1 MSLYVPAAFLAVGAL
16 LFVFRV
22 FNRGGIKHIRG
33 PPSPSFILGHDPVI
47 ARQEEAGILDI
58 QWMKEYGPTW
68 RVRGAFGT
76 DVIMSADPK
85 AIQHVFQ
92 KSGYNYPKKMS
103 QNLLNWLLAG
113 PGIAAVGGHDHQ
125 RQRKIMNP
133 AFSVPQ
139 LRSFLPLFQRI
150 ATKLSNKWKG
160 ELVATGELSLLL
172 NKWLSRAT
180 LDVIGEA
187 AFDYNYHALDD
198 GERNEISKAYAN
210 IFADASYMPS
220 TASLLFRAAWDYI
233 PTPVLKLTR
242 YIPLNPYTR
251 MRKLNNMFREYGKHI
266 LREQGPEVDTEK
278 KVNSKD
284 AMSILIKANRS
295 ADSKT
300 RLDDEEL
307 SAEMFTLT
315 LGGHETTS
323 TTLTFL
329 LYELARHPEYQERMR
344 QEIRDVRS
352 KVAQCGGAELT
363 TEDLDSLTLTNNAIK
378 ETLRFHPIAL
388 GLARV
393 ALKDDVI
400 PLTYPIVSTTGETI
414 REIPVKAGQAF
425 SASFVAYQRLTDV
438 WGEDANEWNPD
449 RFLRIETSK
458 QPANV
463 GVFANLMT
471 FSAGIRACIGWRFSV
486 LEMQAFL
493 AELVE
498 TFQFYP
504 PKEKVDIQQAVAGIN
519 VFPAIRGK
527 ADQGS
532 AMPMRISLA
541 Q

>member
-16 LFVFRV
+16 LFVFRLL
-22 FNRGGIKHIRG
+22 NRGGIKHIRG
-33 PPSPSFILGHDPVI
+33 PPSPSFILGHDAVI
-47 ARQEEAGILDI
+47 ARQEVGTLDI

-76 DVIMSADPK
+76 DVLMSADPK

-92 KSGYNYPKKMS
+92 KSAEEDVPEFHA
-103 QNLLNWLLAG
+103 LASSRSWHRG
-113 PGIAAVGGHDHQ
+113 RRHDHQ
-125 RQRKIMNP
+125 RQRKIMSP

-150 ATKLSNKWKG
+150 AAKLSNKWKG

-172 NKWLSRAT
+172 EKWLSRAT

-251 MRKLNNMFREYGKHI
+251 MRKLNNMFREYGKQI

-278 KVNSKD
+278 VNSKD
-284 AMSILIKANRS
+284 AMSILSEGLTLAFLAFTGTVELTRDFPVKANRS

-307 SAEMFTLT
+307 IAEMFTLT

-329 LYELARHPEYQERMR
+329 LYELARYPEYQERMR
-344 QEIRDVRS
+344 QEIRGVRA
-352 KVAQCGGAELT
+352 KVAQRGET
-363 TEDLDSLTLTNNAIK
+363 EFSTEDPESLTLTNNAIK
-378 ETLRFHPIAL
+378 ETLRFHPIVIS
-388 GLARV
+388 LARV
-393 ALKDDVI
+393 AFKDDVI
-400 PLTYPIVSTTGETI
+400 PLTYPILSTTGETI
-414 REIPVKAGQAF
+414 REIPVKAGQVF
-425 SASFVAYQRLTDV
+425 SASFIGYQRLTEA

-449 RFLRIETSK
+449 RFLRSEISK

-463 GVFANLMT
+463 SVFANL
-471 FSAGIRACIGWRFSV
+471 V

-498 TFQFYP
+498 TFQYYP
-504 PKEKVDIQQAVAGIN
+504 PKAKVDIQQAMAGIFS
-519 VFPAIRGK
+519 FPAIRGK
-527 ADQGS
+527 VDQGS
-532 AMPMRISLA
+532 ALPIGISLA

>member
-16 LFVFRV
+16 LFVFRL

-160 ELVATGELSLLL
+160 ELMATGELSLLL

-278 KVNSKD
+278 VNSKD

-307 SAEMFTLT
+307 IAEMFTLT

-329 LYELARHPEYQERMR
+329 LYELARYPEYQERMR
-344 QEIRDVRS
+344 QEIRGVRA
-352 KVAQCGGAELT
+352 KVAQRGET
-363 TEDLDSLTLTNNAIK
+363 EFSTEDPESLTLTNNAIK
-378 ETLRFHPIAL
+378 ETLRFHPIVIS
-388 GLARV
+388 LARV
-393 ALKDDVI
+393 ALKD
-400 PLTYPIVSTTGETI
+400 
-414 REIPVKAGQAF
+414 GQVF
-425 SASFVAYQRLTDV
+425 SASFIGYQRLTEA

-449 RFLRIETSK
+449 RFLRSEISK

-463 GVFANLMT
+463 SVFANL
-471 FSAGIRACIGWRFSV
+471 V

-498 TFQFYP
+498 TFQYYP
-504 PKEKVDIQQAVAGIN
+504 PKAKVDIQQAMAGIFS
-519 VFPAIRGK
+519 FPAIRGK
-527 ADQGS
+527 VDQGS
-532 AMPMRISLA
+532 ALPIGISLA